1 MALLLHRFAHQEQA
15 AQAMANAVSADLF
28 NSPAA
33 GSGRALLLVSGGRS
47 PLPFFAALSQ
57 QDLPWQHI
65 DVSLVDERSVPAS
78 HADSNAHLVARHLLQ
93 GPATDARLLPLMAEQ
108 RPGENEW
115 QWAQRSAIA
124 ANAKPAFTHPA
135 ALVLGF
141 GNDGHTASLFTDAP
155 QWPEAITTRQ
165 RYIAVQPGHAPHAR
179 VSLSL
184 HALIAQRS
192 CYVWSNGAAKLAVI
206 EQAQAGKLTSAFAQL
221 VLHPDVMLQIFHS
234 EQ

>member
-1 MALLLHRFAHQEQA
+1 MALQLHRFAQAGQA

-28 NSPAA
+28 NTPAA

-47 PLPFFAALSQ
+47 PLPFFTALSQ

-65 DVSLVDERSVPAS
+65 DISLVDERSVPLE
-78 HADSNAHLVARHLLQ
+78 HPDSNAHLVARHLLQ
-93 GPATDARLLPLMAEQ
+93 GLASAARLLPLMTEPQA
-108 RPGENEW
+108 GENEW
-115 QWAQRSAIA
+115 QWAQRSVMA
-124 ANAKPAFTHPA
+124 ANAQPALTLPA
-135 ALVLGF
+135 VLVLGF
-141 GNDGHTASLFTDAP
+141 GNDGHTASLFSDSP
-155 QWPEAITTRQ
+155 QWPEAITTHQ
-165 RYIAVQPGHAPHAR
+165 RYLAVMPGHAPHAR

-206 EQAQAGKLTSAFAQL
+206 EQAQAGKLTGAFGQL
-221 VLHPDVMLQIFHS
+221 ALHPDVMLQIFHS